1 MSHNQIY
8 DARFKLPSSF
18 FVAGSSGSGKSHLIK
33 KLIENKELLFSEPID
48 KIIWCYGVYQ
58 DFFRDPV
65 LKDVDFVQGFNPND
79 YTTDEGQRIVIID
92 DLMNELAECKEFIN
106 IWVKSRHTRVT
117 PIFLTQNLFFKS
129 GVYRCASLNANYFLI
144 MRMLRDRRQV
154 MTLVHQMFPDHVKF
168 AKEAILAATKEQYS
182 YVVLDTRQDASEE
195 LRIRSNI
202 FPEDNT
208 DFYGQ
213 YVYIPKN

>member
-1 MSHNQIY
+1 
-8 DARFKLPSSF
+8 
-18 FVAGSSGSGKSHLIK
+18 
-33 KLIENKELLFSEPID
+33 
-48 KIIWCYGVYQ
+48 
-58 DFFRDPV
+58 
-65 LKDVDFVQGFNPND
+65 
-79 YTTDEGQRIVIID
+79 
-92 DLMNELAECKEFIN
+92 
-106 IWVKSRHTRVT
+106 
-117 PIFLTQNLFFKS
+117 
-129 GVYRCASLNANYFLI
+129 
-144 MRMLRDRRQV
+144 
-154 MTLVHQMFPDHVKF
+154 MTLVHQMFPDRVKF